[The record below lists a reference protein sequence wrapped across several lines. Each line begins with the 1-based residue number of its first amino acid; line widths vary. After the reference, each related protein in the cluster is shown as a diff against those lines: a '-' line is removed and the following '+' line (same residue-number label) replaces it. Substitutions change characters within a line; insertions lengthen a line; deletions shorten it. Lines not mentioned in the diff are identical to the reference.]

1 MAKER
6 INLLPFYM
14 TDVLFTELQIHKICE
29 KNTKIHV
36 SENVCKTCHKEWG
49 IFLKC
54 METFEKFL

>member
-1 MAKER
+1 MTKER
-6 INLLPFYM
+6 KNLLPFYM
-14 TDVLFTELQIHKICE
+14 TVVLFTELKIHKIYE

-54 METFEKFL
+54 MEIFEKFL